1 MGSSIRLAM
10 CCQKNWLYD
19 LCKSFGGSRLWSF
32 GTRLLLI
39 LLVPFS
45 TPLYLTTFMMLSNV
59 GRGAHNFSSCV
70 ATCLQSVGHSMPQD
84 SNVVPVMEVTAHYC
98 GLT

>member
-1 MGSSIRLAM
+1 MEFWNTIAANPVNSL
-10 CCQKNWLYD
+10 
-19 LCKSFGGSRLWSF
+19 FH
-32 GTRLLLI
+32 TTLLDNI
-39 LLVPFS
+39 HDAF
-45 TPLYLTTFMMLSNV
+45 NV

-84 SNVVPVMEVTAHYC
+84 SNVVPVMEVTAHDC